1 MMLGSGE
8 LGKEV
13 VIALKRLGVRLLH
26 VTPMNGLPAMQVA
39 DSYEVFS
46 MLDGE
51 ALQKAVGKHNPDII
65 VPEVESIRTDK
76 LYEFEQ
82 LGIQITPSA
91 KAANYTMN
99 RKLIRDLAA
108 KELGLRTAPYAYAT
122 NLNEFEKAVENI
134 GLPCVVKPLMSSSGK
149 GQSIVK
155 DVSELNSAFSLP
167 CKEVEE
173 ILRKS

>member
-1 MMLGSGE
+1 
-8 LGKEV
+8 
-13 VIALKRLGVRLLH
+13 
-26 VTPMNGLPAMQVA
+26 MQA

-51 ALQKAVGKHNPDII
+51 ALQEAVGKHNPDII

-122 NLNEFEKAVENI
+122 NLDEFEKAIQSI
-134 GLPCVVKPLMSSSGK
+134 GLPCVVKPLMSVQAKGK
-149 GQSIVK
+149 V
-155 DVSELNSAFSLP
+155 L
-167 CKEVEE
+167 
-173 ILRKS
+173 